1 MAVPSTPMGHSEKPS
16 GYGYM
21 YVQALNVCIEQF
33 SLISH
38 MTRRLSFTFMVH
50 RSLKVEEP
58 RSSVP
63 DPPPVHAAGASKAL
77 HAGGQMLWRTT
88 RAAAA
93 VSWCHTAP
101 LVVTTAWISAD
112 S

>member
-1 MAVPSTPMGHSEKPS
+1 MAARMFILVQNGKFEKHISMAVPSTRMGHSEKPS

-21 YVQALNVCIEQF
+21 CVQAFNVCIEQF

-38 MTRRLSFTFMVH
+38 MTRRLSFTCMVH

-58 RSSVP
+58 RSVARGVP
-63 DPPPVHAAGASKAL
+63 E
-77 HAGGQMLWRTT
+77 T
-88 RAAAA
+88 
-93 VSWCHTAP
+93 C
-101 LVVTTAWISAD
+101 D

>member
-1 MAVPSTPMGHSEKPS
+1 MALPLRYVSRIYHSVGRINILAVYVSTVVPSTRMGHSEKAS

-21 YVQALNVCIEQF
+21 CVQALNVCIEQF

-58 RSSVP
+58 RSVARNYP
-63 DPPPVHAAGASKAL
+63 E
-77 HAGGQMLWRTT
+77 T
-88 RAAAA
+88 
-93 VSWCHTAP
+93 C
-101 LVVTTAWISAD
+101 D